1 MESLPVGAEARLK
14 ELGIELP
21 GMQPAIGNYLATKR
35 HGDLV
40 FVAGHGP
47 LRLEQLSGDLVDGY
61 IPLGEGIHALIQGRV
76 GEDLTLE
83 EAKVA
88 ARNTTLVVLSS
99 LRHELG
105 SLDEITSFL
114 KVFGM
119 VNCAPGF
126 NQFAAVIDG
135 CSDLLVEIF
144 GEEIGKHARSAVGM
158 AALPLDISVELEMI
172 VAVRPLSPN

>member
-1 MESLPVGAEARLK
+1 MSAEARLQ

-21 GMQPAIGNYLATKR
+21 GMLPAIGNYLPVKR
-35 HGDLV
+35 HGDLL

-47 LRLEQLSGDLVDGY
+47 LRLEELSGDVVDGY
-61 IPLGEGIHALIQGRV
+61 IPLGEGIHALVQGQV
-76 GEDLTLE
+76 GADITAEQ
-83 EAKVA
+83 ANQA
-88 ARNTTLVVLSS
+88 ARSTALIVLST

-105 SLDEITSFL
+105 SLDEITSFV

-126 NQFAAVIDG
+126 NQVAAVIDG
-135 CSDLLVEIF
+135 ASDVIVEIF

-172 VAVRPLSPN
+172 VAARPK

>member
-1 MESLPVGAEARLK
+1 MSAEARLK

-21 GMQPAIGNYLATKR
+21 GMLPAIGNYLQTRR
-35 HGDLV
+35 HGDV
-40 FVAGHGP
+40 VYVAGHGP
-47 LRLEQLSGDLVDGY
+47 LRLEELTGDLVDGY
-61 IPLGEGIHALIQGRV
+61 IPLGEGIHALIQGKV
-76 GEDLTLE
+76 GEDITLE

-88 ARNTTLVVLSS
+88 ARNTALVALSS
-99 LRHELG
+99 LRAELG
-105 SLDEITSFL
+105 SLDEITGFL

-126 NQFAAVIDG
+126 NLVAQVIDG

-172 VAVRPLSPN
+172 VAVKPK